1 MSMRNTLTTLNNM
14 KQSGDKIT
22 MLTCYDASFAAV
34 LDAAGVDTLLIGDSL
49 GMVLQGHDST
59 LRVTLRDVEY
69 HTGCVARGAQRALII
84 ADMPFGSFQV
94 TPQKAFTN
102 AARLMAA
109 GAQMVKIEGGE
120 TMVPTIEFLS
130 ARGVACVR
138 SSRPDAPVCPYAGR
152 VPRAGQDA
160 DACAGV
166 DQRSE
171 NARSF
176 RSRNAGTRVDPAVL
190 AREVTAA
197 LRISDYRDWRRRRLH
212 RAGTRPARYARHLS
226 RQESKVRQEFHAW
239 NGKRARRDRGLCE
252 RGQSEEFSRGRTFV
266 LMYAMRAGSDFLKGQ
281 CRRILMAGAAW
292 D

>member
-1 MSMRNTLTTLNNM
+1 MRNTLTTLNNM

-102 AARLMAA
+102 ADRLMAA

-130 ARGVACVR
+130 ARGV
-138 SSRPDAPVCPYAGR
+138 PVCGHLGLTPQSVHTLGGFR
-152 VPRAGQDA
+152 VQGKTQTQAQA
-160 DACAGV
+160 LI
-166 DQRSE
+166 SE
-171 NARSF
+171 AKMLEASG
-176 RSRNAGTRVDPAVL
+176 AAMLVLELIPAVL

-197 LRISDYRDWRRRRLH
+197 LRIPTIGIGAGVDCTGQVLVLH
-212 RAGTRPARYARHLS
+212 DMLDIYPGKKAKFVKNFMRGTGSVQGAIEAFVKEVKAKSFPAAEHSY
-226 RQESKVRQEFHAW
+226 
-239 NGKRARRDRGLCE
+239 
-252 RGQSEEFSRGRTFV
+252 
-266 LMYAMRAGSDFLKGQ
+266 
-281 CRRILMAGAAW
+281 
-292 D
+292 